1 MTFLASTH
9 YVLISISSPY
19 ILLSLVNHVLDH
31 KRSNYTLSLHS
42 NPVRTGNIEDE
53 QKHGDAVEV
62 NGNVPSVR
70 KSHGVRLGFLDEL
83 ESLHDH
89 PNLSAD
95 SGGIE
100 DVEEVVTKEEKPVGH
115 GHVHQLHDVEQ
126 IAGNLDQRPARKSS
140 R

>member
-1 MTFLASTH
+1 MLI
-9 YVLISISSPY
+9 ISISNPY

-42 NPVRTGNIEDE
+42 TLARTRNIEDE
-53 QKHGDAVEV
+53 QKHGDTIEV
-62 NGNVPSVR
+62 DGNVPSVR
-70 KSHGVRLGFLDEL
+70 KSHRVRLGLLDEL

-95 SGGIE
+95 SGGVE
-100 DVEEVVTKEEKPVGH
+100 DVEEVVTKEKKPVGH
-115 GHVHQLHDVEQ
+115 GHIHQLHDVEQ
-126 IAGNLDQRPARKSS
+126 IAGNLDQRPARESS